1 MGRAEGLAPA
11 EFSQPSL
18 EEQSLIYCNE
28 FAGVKRS
35 APAPGLASIF
45 RLVRFDGDP
54 RINPRHKPFLA
65 AATVITPSE
74 ICMNPLHTDCVI
86 CITYEKSPR
95 NRVCTWLAWSR
106 MKAAKLLLFQPS
118 IGSQKA
124 GSSSKAP
131 KPPYR
136 NHIVTQDIAK
146 DAFFHDYDAV
156 RSLKGSREV
165 LSKIRCFENP
175 AILCRAVL

>member
-1 MGRAEGLAPA
+1 MSLQELRGLP
-11 EFSQPSL
+11 L
-18 EEQSLIYCNE
+18 L
-28 FAGVKRS
+28 
-35 APAPGLASIF
+35 PGLASIF

-65 AATVITPSE
+65 AATVVTPSE

-95 NRVCTWLAWSR
+95 NRVCTWLAWSPHESR
-106 MKAAKLLLFQPS
+106 EVASLSAIDPLTKGRILPP
-118 IGSQKA
+118 
-124 GSSSKAP
+124 KAP
-131 KPPYR
+131 KLPYR

-146 DAFFHDYDAV
+146 DAFFRGHDAV

-165 LSKIRCFENP
+165 LPEIRCFEKP
-175 AILCRAVL
+175 AILCRATL